1 MRIRPGIAA
10 DISQLLA
17 LALTAPTG
25 AQWSASQYAEMLD
38 GQLRMVLVV
47 ECESGVNGFLVAQTH
62 GPEWELENIVVRP
75 EQQRRGVATLLLNN
89 LIEKA
94 HKAGVRAIFLEVR
107 ASNGPAR
114 AFYAQNK
121 FTETGR
127 RRGYYGNPS
136 EDAILYVLR
145 VSADSTS

>member
-1 MRIRPGIAA
+1 
-10 DISQLLA
+10 
-17 LALTAPTG
+17 
-25 AQWSASQYAEMLD
+25 
-38 GQLRMVLVV
+38 
-47 ECESGVNGFLVAQTH
+47 
-62 GPEWELENIVVRP
+62 
-75 EQQRRGVATLLLNN
+75 LNN

-127 RRGYYGNPS
+127 RRGYYSNPS